1 LPRRV
6 SCAHAELRRVPWRL
20 PGQRGVAAASLEI
33 LQVRIPS
40 TVTFVVAAIVAVFM
54 LAACGGT
61 GAPAGSSPA
70 PVPSGTPAPQASDS
84 PAASPVPALAT
95 LLLKVTTEGGFINPE
110 ATLAAL
116 PTVAVYAD
124 GRIITPGPVDAIA
137 PGPLVFPVL
146 VRDVGPA
153 GAAAILAAIR
163 QAGLDKPSTGSPG
176 IPGDAGTNVFTVV
189 IDGTTTTTRLAGGA
203 PGPGGPISGGGPAGG
218 SADPGRAAALDLLD
232 RLTDPTQ
239 TWGAASA
246 PETPF
251 VPAGYR
257 VFVVP
262 GAPASDQTS
271 APVQWPLATAL
282 DAFGTPAVPDR
293 GVTGLRQGVVVG
305 ADAAI
310 LRPILEAA
318 RSSTPFV
325 SGGKTY
331 TLHVRALLPD
341 ELGG

>member
-1 LPRRV
+1 MP
-6 SCAHAELRRVPWRL
+6 
-20 PGQRGVAAASLEI
+20 
-33 LQVRIPS
+33 VRIPS
-40 TVTFVVAAIVAVFM
+40 TVTFAVTAIAAVFM
-54 LAACGGT
+54 LAACGGAV
-61 GAPAGSSPA
+61 APAGSSSAPA
-70 PVPSGTPAPQASDS
+70 PSGTSAPSPSDS
-84 PAASPVPALAT
+84 PFASPVPALAT
-95 LLLKVTTEGGFINPE
+95 LLIKVTTEGGFINLE
-110 ATLAAL
+110 ATIAAL

-137 PGPLVFPVL
+137 PGPLVFPLV

-153 GAAAILAAIR
+153 GAAAILGAIR

-189 IDGTTTTTRLAGGA
+189 VDGTTTTTRLAGGA
-203 PGPGGPISGGGPAGG
+203 PGPGGPGGPTVG
-218 SADPGRAAALDLLD
+218 SADPGQTAALDLLD

-239 TWGAASA
+239 TWGAPAA

-251 VPAGYR
+251 IPAGYR
-257 VFVVP
+257 VFVSP
-262 GAPASDQTS
+262 GAPPSDQTS
-271 APVQWPLATAL
+271 APVQWPLAIPLET
-282 DAFGTPAVPDR
+282 FGTPAVPDR
-293 GVTGLRQGVVVG
+293 GVTGLRQGVVLG
-305 ADAAI
+305 ADAAT

-325 SGGKTY
+325 SGGKSY

>member
-1 LPRRV
+1 MEPRRV
-6 SCAHAELRRVPWRL
+6 VWRL
-20 PGQRGVAAASLEI
+20 PGQRGVAAASLET
-33 LQVRIPS
+33 LPVRIPS
-40 TVTFVVAAIVAVFM
+40 TVTFAVTAIAAVFM
-54 LAACGGT
+54 LAACGGAV
-61 GAPAGSSPA
+61 APAGSSSAPA
-70 PVPSGTPAPQASDS
+70 PSDTSAPPPSDLPS
-84 PAASPVPALAT
+84 ASPVPALAT
-95 LLLKVTTEGGFINPE
+95 LLIKVTTEGGFINPE
-110 ATLAAL
+110 ATIAAL
-116 PTVAVYAD
+116 PTVAVYTD

-137 PGPLVFPVL
+137 PGPLVFPVV

-163 QAGLDKPSTGSPG
+163 QAGLDKLSTASPG

-203 PGPGGPISGGGPAGG
+203 PRPGAPGPGGPAVG
-218 SADPGRAAALDLLD
+218 SSDPGRVAALDLLD

-251 VPAGYR
+251 IPAGYR
-257 VFVVP
+257 VFVSS
-262 GAPASDQTS
+262 GAPPSDQTS
-271 APVQWPLATAL
+271 APVQWPLAIPLET
-282 DAFGTPAVPDR
+282 FGTPAVPDR
-293 GVTGLRQGVVVG
+293 GVAGLRQGVVLG
-305 ADAAI
+305 ADAAT

-325 SGGKTY
+325 SGGKSY

>member
-1 LPRRV
+1 
-6 SCAHAELRRVPWRL
+6 
-20 PGQRGVAAASLEI
+20 
-33 LQVRIPS
+33 VRIRS
-40 TVTFVVAAIVAVFM
+40 TVTFAVVAIAAVFM
-54 LAACGGT
+54 LAACGGAV
-61 GAPAGSSPA
+61 APAGSSSAPA
-70 PVPSGTPAPQASDS
+70 ASGTTPPRPSDS
-84 PAASPVPALAT
+84 PAGSRAPALAT

-110 ATLAAL
+110 ATIAAL

-124 GRIITPGPVDAIA
+124 GRIITPGAVDAIA
-137 PGPLVFPVL
+137 PGRLLLPVV

-153 GAAAILAAIR
+153 GALAILAAIR

-189 IDGTTTTTRLAGGA
+189 IDGTTTTTRLAGGGSGPGV
-203 PGPGGPISGGGPAGG
+203 PGPGGPGGPSVG

-239 TWGAASA
+239 AWGAASA

-251 VPAGYR
+251 IPAGYR
-257 VFVVP
+257 VFVAP
-262 GAPASDQTS
+262 GAPPSDQTS
-271 APVQWPLATAL
+271 TPVPWPLATPL
-282 DAFGTPAVPDR
+282 ETFGTPAVPDR
-293 GVTGLRQGVVVG
+293 GVTGLRQGVVLG
-305 ADAAI
+305 ADAAT

-325 SGGKTY
+325 SGGKSY
-331 TLHVRALLPD
+331 TLQVRALLPD